1 MSNFWP
7 VRVLQFVSVF
17 FMFSVCLGMYFY
29 PGGNIHDA
37 AQAGYSF
44 THNFLSDLGGYH
56 SHSDQVNFLSGF
68 FFNMS
73 MFFFA
78 AVGIAFFY
86 ICALFREDLINTR
99 LSFVGSLF
107 FFVGTVFFAGVGLTP
122 YDLYLDLH
130 VFFAVNA
137 FRLLVPGAL
146 LYLVVLLRSEVDNC
160 FAWVTAGY
168 LLCVVAYVV
177 YQLLAGNPFDNL
189 DEMVR
194 QATIQKLIVIASVVS
209 IFSLS
214 FAFQKQIDIIDARS
228 KSGNGELY

>member
-1 MSNFWP
+1 VSNFWP

-146 LYLVVLLRSEVDNC
+146 LYLIVLLRSEVDNR

>member
-146 LYLVVLLRSEVDNC
+146 LYLVVLLRSEVDNR

-214 FAFQKQIDIIDARS
+214 FAFQKKIDIIDARS